1 MPITFNLPYYSG
13 KVVDIVTLLPLPG
26 ATVSI
31 QYKGAPTQTQAAD
44 NQGRFLFW
52 SQKLAEKITI
62 THVGHKPLEIL
73 YPKKRDDI
81 YKLEQD
87 IKIIDPVI
95 VKAKKKKPPPPPP
108 PPEPE
113 PKKNNW
119 FMWAALLS
127 LFFILNRK

>member
-1 MPITFNLPYYSG
+1 MPNYEGL
-13 KVVDIVTLLPLPG
+13 VVDIQTLLPLPG

-31 QYKGAPTQTQAAD
+31 QYSGAPTQTQAAD
-44 NQGRFLFW
+44 NKGQFLFF
-52 SQKLAEKITI
+52 SFSKNLVEKITI
-62 THVGHKPLEIL
+62 THVGHKPLQIL
-73 YPKKRDDI
+73 FPKRYDI
-81 YKLEQD
+81 YKLERD
-87 IKIIDPVI
+87 IKILDPVI

-119 FMWAALLS
+119 ITWAALFA

>member
-1 MPITFNLPYYSG
+1 
-13 KVVDIVTLLPLPG
+13 
-26 ATVSI
+26 
-31 QYKGAPTQTQAAD
+31 
-44 NQGRFLFW
+44 
-52 SQKLAEKITI
+52 
-62 THVGHKPLEIL
+62 LEIL